1 MYQHVWN
8 ICRTLQRGKCTVLK
22 AYIRKENL
30 RIKNLEK
37 EHQTKFTRRKE
48 IKTKEKKKKI
58 SEIGKKN
65 TAETNKS

>member
-8 ICRTLQRGKCTVLK
+8 ICRTLHREKCTVLK
-22 AYIRKENL
+22 AYIRKESL

-48 IKTKEKKKKI
+48 IKTKKEI
-58 SEIGKKN
+58 SEIGKKH
-65 TAETNKS
+65 TAETNKT